1 MSRKSQE
8 ALIQELIDL
17 RHEAGL
23 TQRQVA
29 EKMGVHLTMVQRIEN
44 KKTDERTLGTLFK
57 YAEAVGARINLE
69 AYALEQPVTGL

>member
-1 MSRKSQE
+1 MSRRSQE

-44 KKTDERTLGTLFK
+44 RKTDERTLGTLFK
-57 YAEAVGARINLE
+57 YAEAVGARVDLN

>member
-17 RHEAGL
+17 RHKAGL

-44 KKTDERTLGTLFK
+44 RKTDERTLGTLFK
-57 YAEAVGARINLE
+57 YAEAVGARVDLN